1 MSKSVPNGDL
11 EALANGVDFALKG
24 MYGGK
29 VIEFMLILVDPGGD
43 TFNWLQTITGIT
55 DPEKLRIIG
64 EHLIAAANQQQRR
77 LDPDDDDDVRG
88 HA

>member
-1 MSKSVPNGDL
+1 MSKPVPNGDL
-11 EALANGVDFALKG
+11 EALANGVDYALKG

-29 VIEFMLILVDPGGD
+29 VIEFMLILAVPAGD
-43 TFNWLQTITGIT
+43 TFTSLQTITGIT

-64 EHLIAAANQQQRR
+64 AHLIATANQQQGR
-77 LDPDDDDDVRG
+77 LDPDGDDDVQG